1 MTPWHT
7 RVCLS
12 LALLPRVDPLLRV
25 RGPSLGRVRG
35 AAARLAEVGGVDP
48 RLRRRRAR
56 RGRVAPRRRRRL
68 AAEAPAEDPEDPL
81 PSPREAFAAK
91 TPPSA
96 TTAASAPADPPL
108 SFFLA
113 AFLAAFLEAD
123 ALGAEED
130 DALGAGAALP
140 SFLFLSASASVP
152 AKRDLEARCGST
164 FWYSADASNAGEVVA
179 SASGTA
185 PASSDSDAAPATASF
200 SAGGRELE
208 SADAAA
214 RGAAA
219 EARVCVRVKT
229 CGGCGRG
236 QTLRFFSRRVCLS
249 VGRRSRRAS
258 PHV

>member
-1 MTPWHT
+1 M
-7 RVCLS
+7 
-12 LALLPRVDPLLRV
+12 D
-25 RGPSLGRVRG
+25 
-35 AAARLAEVGGVDP
+35 
-48 RLRRRRAR
+48 
-56 RGRVAPRRRRRL
+56 
-68 AAEAPAEDPEDPL
+68 
-81 PSPREAFAAK
+81 
-91 TPPSA
+91 
-96 TTAASAPADPPL
+96 
-108 SFFLA
+108 
-113 AFLAAFLEAD
+113 AD
-123 ALGAEED
+123 ALT
-130 DALGAGAALP
+130 AGAVVVLP
-140 SFLFLSASASVP
+140 SVRFLSASASVP

-164 FWYSADASNAGEVVA
+164 FWYSADASSAGEVVA